1 MKNNIE
7 LYKAIGEADDA
18 MVKDALESG
27 TAKEQSRRL
36 RGILEAAACV
46 AAVCGF
52 IAASFFLQ
60 RISRQGASFGDDST
74 PDMTTAEST
83 VTDVPDDGIDHSF
96 DWQYEY
102 DLEYE
107 NISIAGDYLFNDANA
122 RGRFLILKRNV
133 HTGECT
139 AVCTDPFCE
148 HNSPSC
154 PFYNTMFVVG
164 IGNTMYGVM
173 LDENINKTV
182 LYSYDVDADKKENV
196 YETTAIISE
205 LYQYK
210 YFLYF
215 RSSGK
220 GVQRLDTRTGVIEK
234 VKSQPGTISSINC
247 GLIVWA
253 QHRQNGAVAT
263 CTATDLLGNDPRPY
277 NIFIYNGKLH
287 GVIFDENYKPSYV
300 QLDRSGSV
308 EKVLIENSYFGF
320 PVGNNF
326 IYFGT
331 DGGGSLHPNS
341 ENKAN
346 GDIYIAS
353 LDTFESRLLCHVE
366 EVKPYGCA
374 RSYHNALLSGD
385 WIALNYQSKN
395 PESENP
401 ESENRIGADADMLLV
416 NMVTGEYHISRYME

>member
-1 MKNNIE
+1 
-7 LYKAIGEADDA
+7 
-18 MVKDALESG
+18 
-27 TAKEQSRRL
+27 
-36 RGILEAAACV
+36 
-46 AAVCGF
+46 
-52 IAASFFLQ
+52 
-60 RISRQGASFGDDST
+60 
-74 PDMTTAEST
+74 
-83 VTDVPDDGIDHSF
+83 
-96 DWQYEY
+96 
-102 DLEYE
+102 
-107 NISIAGDYLFNDANA
+107 
-122 RGRFLILKRNV
+122 
-133 HTGECT
+133 
-139 AVCTDPFCE
+139 
-148 HNSPSC
+148 
-154 PFYNTMFVVG
+154 MFVVG

-182 LYSYDVDADKKENV
+182 LYSYDVDADKKENI
-196 YETTAIISE
+196 YETTDSISE

-401 ESENRIGADADMLLV
+401 ESENRIGVDADMLLV

>member
-1 MKNNIE
+1 MKNSIE

-18 MVKDALESG
+18 MVKDALEGG

-36 RGILEAAACV
+36 HGILEAAACV

-122 RGRFLILKRNV
+122 SGRSLILKRNV

-182 LYSYDVDADKKENV
+182 LYSYDVETEKKENV
-196 YETTAIISE
+196 YETTDSISE

-234 VKSQPGTISSINC
+234 VKSQPGIISWINC
-247 GLIVWA
+247 GLIVWS
-253 QHRQNGAVAT
+253 QFRQNGEAML
-263 CTATDLLGNDPRPY
+263 TATDLLGNDPRPY
-277 NIFIYNGKLH
+277 NSLIYNGKLH
-287 GVIFDENYKPSYV
+287 GVIFDENYKSSYV

-331 DGGGSLHPNS
+331 DGGGSLHPNG

-346 GDIYIAS
+346 GDIYIAP

-366 EVKPYGCA
+366 EVKPYGFA
-374 RSYHNALLSGD
+374 SSYLNALLSGD